1 MKPLQSVAMGLVVVV
16 LSARFHG
23 YDALADPVGWLL
35 VLVGVRAFPAGIE
48 HRRNLLRLASLAGLV
63 AVVVWFPVVTEDLYD
78 ADASLGWVVNLPQ
91 LFFSALLCHVLA
103 HRAEAAGDTRAAR
116 WLGITRTAVVVVGL
130 LPVLVFGAG
139 LAVVRGDVLP
149 GCRHGRDPADLA
161 AVRLRVPA
169 LGDGGTGPRPREPA
183 AGSVAAARRHAR
195 PATTTGGRPSRRRD
209 GPCRLRGLPA
219 GPAAA
224 ALLVLLGAAVVRPGS
239 R

>member
-35 VLVGVRAFPAGIE
+35 VLVGVRAFPAGTE
-48 HRRNLLRLASLAGLV
+48 HRRTLLRLASLAGLV

-103 HRAEAAGDTRAAR
+103 HRAGAAGDTRAAR
-116 WLGITRTAVVVVGL
+116 WLGLTRTAVVVVGL

-139 LAVVRGDVLP
+139 LASFEVTSYLAAGTVAILLIWLLFAYASRPWATAVPD
-149 GCRHGRDPADLA
+149 HDPANL
-161 AVRLRVPA
+161 PP
-169 LGDGGTGPRPREPA
+169 GP
-183 AGSVAAARRHAR
+183 
-195 PATTTGGRPSRRRD
+195 
-209 GPCRLRGLPA
+209 
-219 GPAAA
+219 
-224 ALLVLLGAAVVRPGS
+224 
-239 R
+239 